1 MQTTNSKPFAP
12 VALVQAQQ
20 YDPALIDLAV
30 ERLLELLNIPG
41 ERFCG
46 KRVLIEPNLL
56 MRRQPQEATTTHPL
70 LIKSL
75 ADWLYR
81 AKAAQVIIAD
91 SPGGLYTPAALRGIY
106 QTCGMQQAAEQ
117 SGAVLNFDVGY
128 RTVSAKD
135 ACICREFNLIHP
147 VVQGDSFPSVGKLK
161 THCMTG
167 LLPAGSKT
175 CSAAS
180 PVCKSRRCT
189 TAFKTPQGDFCS
201 MLVDLAQTVAPVLT
215 IIDAVDAMEGNGP
228 SGGTVPPTPAA

>member
-20 YDPALIDLAV
+20 YDPALIDRAV

-41 ERFCG
+41 EWFCG
-46 KRVLIEPNLL
+46 KRVLIKPNLL

-128 RTVSAKD
+128 QTVAAKD

-147 VVQGDSFPSVGKLK
+147 VVQADLILSVGKLK

-167 LLPAGSKT
+167 L
-175 CSAAS
+175 
-180 PVCKSRRCT
+180 
-189 TAFKTPQGDFCS
+189 
-201 MLVDLAQTVAPVLT
+201 
-215 IIDAVDAMEGNGP
+215 
-228 SGGTVPPTPAA
+228 SGGVKNLFGCIPGLQ

>member
-41 ERFCG
+41 EWFCG
-46 KRVLIEPNLL
+46 KRVLIKPNLL

-91 SPGGLYTPAALRGIY
+91 SPVDCTPLLPCAVSTRPAGCSKLPNKAALCSILMSATGRSLPKTPA
-106 QTCGMQQAAEQ
+106 
-117 SGAVLNFDVGY
+117 
-128 RTVSAKD
+128 
-135 ACICREFNLIHP
+135 
-147 VVQGDSFPSVGKLK
+147 
-161 THCMTG
+161 
-167 LLPAGSKT
+167 
-175 CSAAS
+175 SAAN
-180 PVCKSRRCT
+180 
-189 TAFKTPQGDFCS
+189 
-201 MLVDLAQTVAPVLT
+201 LT
-215 IIDAVDAMEGNGP
+215 SSIRWCRQI
-228 SGGTVPPTPAA
+228 